1 MFHEKQKIIPSIL
14 SPDGVTNV
22 GYEMV
27 ENSKYTNNNCNT
39 NIMPSY
45 HSCTLTLN
53 NARKHKQIYSF
64 TPKHFCP
71 SSSEADCDFYH
82 KSFDIRFKRW
92 HSSNLYWPRKLY
104 ERMDASDRMEAACS
118 WSDNSPLNLSLCFF
132 SVGWLS

>member
-1 MFHEKQKIIPSIL
+1 MFHEKQKIITSIL

-64 TPKHFCP
+64 KPKHFCP
-71 SSSEADCDFYH
+71 SSNEADCDFYH

-92 HSSNLYWPRKLY
+92 HSSNIFWNSVKEWMFQIEWRQPAL
-104 ERMDASDRMEAACS
+104 DQID
-118 WSDNSPLNLSLCFF
+118 SPLNLSLCFQ
-132 SVGWLS
+132 SR